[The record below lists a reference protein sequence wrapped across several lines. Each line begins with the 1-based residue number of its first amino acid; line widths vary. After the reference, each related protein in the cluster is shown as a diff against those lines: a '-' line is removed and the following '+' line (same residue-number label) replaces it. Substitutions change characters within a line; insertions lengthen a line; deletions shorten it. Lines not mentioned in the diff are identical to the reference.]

1 MRSIRL
7 TNWQTCNQFLTILT
21 NKGRYERYMS
31 RTLRSNTEHASTCQL
46 PSMKSV
52 QCSVEGSRQLHS
64 ERAEVICAVWLFSC
78 VWKQSDDISDCFL
91 QREFSCGQCPVFIS
105 ENGLK
110 VVSEAVLYSNLLIK
124 SRSSAALDTFLI
136 IKIKY
141 FWSQWGDKN
150 LIMFYRLFNPS
161 LTKLKMNTSNARAR

>member
-1 MRSIRL
+1 
-7 TNWQTCNQFLTILT
+7 
-21 NKGRYERYMS
+21 MS

-64 ERAEVICAVWLFSC
+64 ERQKSFVPFDCFHVSE
-78 VWKQSDDISDCFL
+78 KQSDGISACFL

-110 VVSEAVLYSNLLIK
+110 AISEAFLYSNLLIK

-141 FWSQWGDKN
+141 F
-150 LIMFYRLFNPS
+150 
-161 LTKLKMNTSNARAR
+161 

>member
-1 MRSIRL
+1 MRGTCPACSD
-7 TNWQTCNQFLTILT
+7 QTLNMRQRASSPVWSLCNV
-21 NKGRYERYMS
+21 
-31 RTLRSNTEHASTCQL
+31 QL
-46 PSMKSV
+46 KEAGNCTVSEQKSFV
-52 QCSVEGSRQLHS
+52 PFDCFHVS
-64 ERAEVICAVWLFSC
+64 E
-78 VWKQSDDISDCFL
+78 KQSDGISACFL

-110 VVSEAVLYSNLLIK
+110 AISEAFLYSNLLIK

-150 LIMFYRLFNPS
+150 WIVFYRLFNPS

>member
-1 MRSIRL
+1 MRGTCPARSD
-7 TNWQTCNQFLTILT
+7 QTLNMRQRASSPVWSLCNV
-21 NKGRYERYMS
+21 
-31 RTLRSNTEHASTCQL
+31 QL
-46 PSMKSV
+46 KKAGNCTVSEQKSFV
-52 QCSVEGSRQLHS
+52 PFDCFHVS
-64 ERAEVICAVWLFSC
+64 E
-78 VWKQSDDISDCFL
+78 KQSDGISACFL

-110 VVSEAVLYSNLLIK
+110 AVSEAFLYSNLLIK

-150 LIMFYRLFNPS
+150 WIVFYRLFNPS

>member
-1 MRSIRL
+1 MWSISS

-78 VWKQSDDISDCFL
+78 VWKQSDGISACFL
-91 QREFSCGQCPVFIS
+91 QREFSCGQCPVFVS

-150 LIMFYRLFNPS
+150 LIVFYRLFNPS
-161 LTKLKMNTSNARAR
+161 LTKLKMNTSNARAL

>member
-1 MRSIRL
+1 MRGTCPARSDQTLNMLQRASSPVQSLCNVQLKEAGNCPVIAQWASWCHVCRL
-7 TNWQTCNQFLTILT
+7 TVFMCLKT
-21 NKGRYERYMS
+21 
-31 RTLRSNTEHASTCQL
+31 H
-46 PSMKSV
+46 
-52 QCSVEGSRQLHS
+52 
-64 ERAEVICAVWLFSC
+64 
-78 VWKQSDDISDCFL
+78 FL
-91 QREFSCGQCPVFIS
+91 QREFNYGQCPVFIS